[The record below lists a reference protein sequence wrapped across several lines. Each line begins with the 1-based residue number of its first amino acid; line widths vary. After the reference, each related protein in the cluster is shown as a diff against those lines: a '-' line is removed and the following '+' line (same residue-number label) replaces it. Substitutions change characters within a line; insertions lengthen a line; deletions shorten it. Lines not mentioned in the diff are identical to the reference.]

1 MPVVVTAGA
10 FAVVVMVLMAVVV
23 VAAGAFAVV
32 VMVFMAVVVVATG
45 TLVVVVMII
54 VIFSDFIMIV
64 VNMFFYI
71 RVFCIMVVMM
81 P

>member
-1 MPVVVTAGA
+1 MVLVAVVVVTAGA

-32 VMVFMAVVVVATG
+32 VMM
-45 TLVVVVMII
+45 I

-71 RVFCIMVVMM
+71 RVFCIVVVMM